1 MTDGRKH
8 VAIEAGGEVYN
19 LRVSYNALC
28 DVIDKLGPVDLQ
40 KITLPVARA
49 IIWAGVNNYGTKT
62 ITIAQAGDIC
72 EALIREKG
80 AAGYIE
86 TLKKLI
92 SESEWLGND
101 TPGAD
106 TGNPAAP
113 TPAASQ
119 N

>member
-1 MTDGRKH
+1 MADGRKH
-8 VAIEAGGEVYN
+8 VTIEAGGEVYN

-40 KITLPVARA
+40 KITMPIARA

-62 ITIAQAGDIC
+62 ITLNQAGDIC
-72 EALIREKG
+72 EALIKEKG
-80 AAGYIE
+80 AAGYTD

-92 SESEWLGND
+92 SESEWLGKD
-101 TPGAD
+101 ASGSD
-106 TGNPAAP
+106 TGNQETPIPAES
-113 TPAASQ
+113 T

>member
-1 MTDGRKH
+1 MADGRKH
-8 VAIEAGGEVYN
+8 VVIEAGGEIYN

-40 KITLPVARA
+40 KITLPIARA

-62 ITIAQAGDIC
+62 ITLNQAGDIC

-80 AAGYIE
+80 AAGYTE

-92 SESEWLGND
+92 SESDWLEKDSSGS
-101 TPGAD
+101 D
-106 TGNPAAP
+106 TGNPESP
-113 TPAASQ
+113 IPAASQ
-119 N
+119 S